1 MKTSVIAVALVSLT
15 ACSTIKSLTGV
26 NPRSIEVQ
34 RAEEQARWDAANA
47 VDEREML
54 AREEQSAKNAEE
66 RRRAEAA
73 KEACFRQ
80 GARQLEVKTAW
91 GSPDFVEFKNGTTYW
106 RYENG
111 GYPVYFGF
119 KSEKVNEWFF
129 DHSEAADRRRIA
141 QDEINSTKEQKQLLE
156 ISRKQHQ
163 MDVDQAEANLRNR
176 LDSTRQQIQLNNLQ
190 NSR

>member
-176 LDSTRQQIQLNNLQ
+176 LDTTRQQIQLNNLQ